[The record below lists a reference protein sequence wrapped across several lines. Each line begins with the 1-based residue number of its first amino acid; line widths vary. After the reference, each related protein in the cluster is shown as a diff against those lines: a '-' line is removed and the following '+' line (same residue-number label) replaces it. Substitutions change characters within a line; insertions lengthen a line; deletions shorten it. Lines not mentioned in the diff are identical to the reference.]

1 MRPASARRAV
11 IFDDRLASRRE
22 FALDPSGVGI
32 SGAEKKNCGR
42 ECAAGYSIKFENG

>member
-1 MRPASARRAV
+1 M
-11 IFDDRLASRRE
+11 IFLNRLASRRE